1 MAGKKRKMPL
11 PPETTTVP
19 AVPDT
24 TSDTITKRPRAE
36 PQEQPPAHSGPVSP
50 EASHEGCV
58 DDEQLPLLLDPVYS
72 WIDDLDPIGVATTD
86 SDAFLA
92 FPVVDAPFAMI
103 SQPRPLPSS
112 LNAASPPPPQP
123 PLPLSLPTQQ
133 PQQPPIP
140 LVSCDDAY
148 PPLPSPSFE
157 FRDGFDHEYDGFDAE
172 DGHDHDHDHDCTC
185 SSPHSSSSS
194 LSGDAADAQ
203 LVKSLFGM
211 MTDQVGELKK
221 ANEDLRESIDTIW
234 QTFNERMDRGEK
246 RVSELSHLVST
257 RLEPA
262 GNWGAAF
269 TPPSSSL
276 ADEPAP
282 SQNHPRPEL
291 FRELPFLLDWADDID
306 FANPDGFVIDDL
318 SKPFIVRRL
327 FEPTQDAAQSLPV
340 SIYASPAFCSFV
352 RTAPHE
358 IVGTLCYKA
367 QDEPLRWFLAK
378 KCPRP
383 VGDLCFLPLVRPI
396 GGRMVQSLTKNQ
408 LFYDR
413 NGIAK
418 LWILVVERFVGPM
431 EEPAALSVSAS
442 CPQPREETCEGQHRK
457 AEQSTNAKV
466 S

>member
-1 MAGKKRKMPL
+1 M
-11 PPETTTVP
+11 
-19 AVPDT
+19 
-24 TSDTITKRPRAE
+24 
-36 PQEQPPAHSGPVSP
+36 
-50 EASHEGCV
+50 
-58 DDEQLPLLLDPVYS
+58 LLDPVYS

-86 SDAFLA
+86 SDAFLTY
-92 FPVVDAPFAMI
+92 PVVDTPFAM
-103 SQPRPLPSS
+103 SSLPQPLPSS
-112 LNAASPPPPQP
+112 LNAASPPPQQ
-123 PLPLSLPTQQ
+123 PLPLSLPTSQ

-185 SSPHSSSSS
+185 SSPHSSSS

-234 QTFNERMDRGEK
+234 QAFNERLDRGEK
-246 RVSELSHLVST
+246 RVSELSQLVST

-262 GNWGAAF
+262 GNWGTAF

-291 FRELPFLLDWADDID
+291 FRELHFLLDWADDID

-318 SKPFIVRRL
+318 RYA
-327 FEPTQDAAQSLPV
+327 THSL
-340 SIYASPAFCSFV
+340 
-352 RTAPHE
+352 
-358 IVGTLCYKA
+358 L
-367 QDEPLRWFLAK
+367 LRA
-378 KCPRP
+378 
-383 VGDLCFLPLVRPI
+383 LVWRW
-396 GGRMVQSLTKNQ
+396 
-408 LFYDR
+408 
-413 NGIAK
+413 A
-418 LWILVVERFVGPM
+418 
-431 EEPAALSVSAS
+431 
-442 CPQPREETCEGQHRK
+442 GQ
-457 AEQSTNAKV
+457 
-466 S
+466 